1 MEQKINLVR
10 KRNSIMEKI
19 GIIGAG
25 SWGTALSLALANNGH
40 SVLIWSI
47 VEAEIDMLKKNHEHL
62 DKLPGVKLPDTVDFT
77 TDIEKTIA
85 YLHDVLEDTDV
96 TVDALRKIFPNEIVD
111 TLITLTHRKDES
123 YFEYI
128 QRVSKSKLAKK
139 VKVADL
145 LHNLDITRI
154 KEPTKQ
160 DYERLEKYKKAILYL
175 TTH

>member
-1 MEQKINLVR
+1 MYQE
-10 KRNSIMEKI
+10 
-19 GIIGAG
+19 
-25 SWGTALSLALANNGH
+25 LALQIAQKAHAGQ
-40 SVLIWSI
+40 V
-47 VEAEIDMLKKNHEHL
+47 
-62 DKLPGVKLPDTVDFT
+62 DKAGKDYILHPMTVASYMDTDT
-77 TDIEKTIA
+77 EKAIA

-96 TVDALRKIFPNEIVD
+96 TVDALREIFPNEIVD

-139 VKVADL
+139 IKVADL

>member
-1 MEQKINLVR
+1 MYQE
-10 KRNSIMEKI
+10 
-19 GIIGAG
+19 
-25 SWGTALSLALANNGH
+25 LALQIAQKAHAGQVDRAGKDYILH
-40 SVLIWSI
+40 P
-47 VEAEIDMLKKNHEHL
+47 M
-62 DKLPGVKLPDTVDFT
+62 TVASYMD

-160 DYERLEKYKKAILYL
+160 DYERLEKYKKSILYL

>member
-1 MEQKINLVR
+1 MYQE
-10 KRNSIMEKI
+10 
-19 GIIGAG
+19 
-25 SWGTALSLALANNGH
+25 LALQIAQKAHAGQ
-40 SVLIWSI
+40 V
-47 VEAEIDMLKKNHEHL
+47 
-62 DKLPGVKLPDTVDFT
+62 DKAGKDYILHPMTVASYMD

-96 TVDALRKIFPNEIVD
+96 TVDALRKILPNEIVD

-160 DYERLEKYKKAILYL
+160 DYERLEKYKKSILYL

>member
-1 MEQKINLVR
+1 MYQE
-10 KRNSIMEKI
+10 
-19 GIIGAG
+19 
-25 SWGTALSLALANNGH
+25 LALQIAKKAH
-40 SVLIWSI
+40 SGQV
-47 VEAEIDMLKKNHEHL
+47 
-62 DKLPGVKLPDTVDFT
+62 DKAGKDYILHPTTVASYMDTDV
-77 TDIEKTIA
+77 EKTIA

-96 TVDALRKIFPNEIVD
+96 TVDALRNIFPNEIVD

>member
-1 MEQKINLVR
+1 MYQE
-10 KRNSIMEKI
+10 
-19 GIIGAG
+19 
-25 SWGTALSLALANNGH
+25 LALQIAQKAHAGQ
-40 SVLIWSI
+40 V
-47 VEAEIDMLKKNHEHL
+47 
-62 DKLPGVKLPDTVDFT
+62 DKAGKDYILHPMTVASYMD

-111 TLITLTHRKDES
+111 TLMTLTHRKDES

-160 DYERLEKYKKAILYL
+160 DYERLEKYKKSILYL

>member
-1 MEQKINLVR
+1 MFQE
-10 KRNSIMEKI
+10 
-19 GIIGAG
+19 
-25 SWGTALSLALANNGH
+25 LALQIAK
-40 SVLIWSI
+40 
-47 VEAEIDMLKKNHEHL
+47 EAHAGQV
-62 DKLPGVKLPDTVDFT
+62 DKAGKDYILHPITVASYMDTDV
-77 TDIEKTIA
+77 EKTIA
-85 YLHDVLEDTDV
+85 YLHDVLEDTSV
-96 TVDALRKIFPNEIVD
+96 TVDELRNHFSNEIVD
-111 TLITLTHRKDES
+111 TVITLTHRKDES

-128 QRVSKSKLAKK
+128 QRISKSKLAKK

>member
-1 MEQKINLVR
+1 MFQE
-10 KRNSIMEKI
+10 
-19 GIIGAG
+19 
-25 SWGTALSLALANNGH
+25 LALQIAQKAHAGQ
-40 SVLIWSI
+40 V
-47 VEAEIDMLKKNHEHL
+47 
-62 DKLPGVKLPDTVDFT
+62 DKAGKDYILHPMTVASYMD

-139 VKVADL
+139 IKVADL

>member
-1 MEQKINLVR
+1 MFKE
-10 KRNSIMEKI
+10 
-19 GIIGAG
+19 
-25 SWGTALSLALANNGH
+25 LALQIAQKAHAGQ
-40 SVLIWSI
+40 V
-47 VEAEIDMLKKNHEHL
+47 
-62 DKLPGVKLPDTVDFT
+62 DKAGKDYILHPMTVASYMD

-160 DYERLEKYKKAILYL
+160 DYERLEKYKKAIIYL
-175 TTH
+175 TTQ

>member
-1 MEQKINLVR
+1 MYQE
-10 KRNSIMEKI
+10 
-19 GIIGAG
+19 
-25 SWGTALSLALANNGH
+25 LALQIAQKAH
-40 SVLIWSI
+40 SGQV
-47 VEAEIDMLKKNHEHL
+47 
-62 DKLPGVKLPDTVDFT
+62 DKAGKDYILHPTTVASYMDTDV
-77 TDIEKTIA
+77 EKTIA
-85 YLHDVLEDTDV
+85 YLHDVLEDTGV
-96 TVDALRKIFPNEIVD
+96 TVDALRNIFPNEIVD

>member
-1 MEQKINLVR
+1 MYQE
-10 KRNSIMEKI
+10 
-19 GIIGAG
+19 
-25 SWGTALSLALANNGH
+25 LALQIAQKAHAGQ
-40 SVLIWSI
+40 V
-47 VEAEIDMLKKNHEHL
+47 
-62 DKLPGVKLPDTVDFT
+62 DKAGKDYILHPMTVASYMDTDT
-77 TDIEKTIA
+77 EKTIA

-128 QRVSKSKLAKK
+128 QRISTSKLAKK

-160 DYERLEKYKKAILYL
+160 DYERLEKYKKSILYL

>member
-1 MEQKINLVR
+1 MFQE
-10 KRNSIMEKI
+10 
-19 GIIGAG
+19 
-25 SWGTALSLALANNGH
+25 LALQIAQKAHAGQ
-40 SVLIWSI
+40 V
-47 VEAEIDMLKKNHEHL
+47 
-62 DKLPGVKLPDTVDFT
+62 DKAGKDYILHPMTVASYMDTDT
-77 TDIEKTIA
+77 EKAIA

-96 TVDALRKIFPNEIVD
+96 TVDALREIFPNEIVD

-128 QRVSKSKLAKK
+128 QKVSKSKLAKK

>member
-1 MEQKINLVR
+1 MFQE
-10 KRNSIMEKI
+10 
-19 GIIGAG
+19 
-25 SWGTALSLALANNGH
+25 LALQIAQKAHAGQ
-40 SVLIWSI
+40 V
-47 VEAEIDMLKKNHEHL
+47 
-62 DKLPGVKLPDTVDFT
+62 DKAGKDYILHPMTVASYMD

-96 TVDALRKIFPNEIVD
+96 TVDALREIFPNEIVD

>member
-1 MEQKINLVR
+1 MYQE
-10 KRNSIMEKI
+10 
-19 GIIGAG
+19 
-25 SWGTALSLALANNGH
+25 LALQIAQKAHAGQ
-40 SVLIWSI
+40 V
-47 VEAEIDMLKKNHEHL
+47 
-62 DKLPGVKLPDTVDFT
+62 DKAGKDYILHPMTVASYMDTDT
-77 TDIEKTIA
+77 EKTIA

-111 TLITLTHRKDES
+111 TLIILTHRKDES